1 MMDSIPALKLE
12 VINMS
17 RQFTERDAIIML
29 QTYLRAQNLVDPTA
43 PKVPIDGIFDT
54 QTKNALIEFQ
64 LKNNLAPTGIAD
76 RTTWDILY
84 SQYREILDTTSLPD
98 AIIPFPSY
106 PENYSLMLGDKS
118 FLVAVLQY
126 MLNEIGIIYNVFD
139 ALEINGEYDDETEK
153 IIRDFQER
161 NGLNTTGKTDR
172 STWGRIAQIYNLALH
187 HIEQY

>member
-76 RTTWDILY
+76 RTTWDMLY
-84 SQYREILDTTSLPD
+84 SQYREILETTSLPD

-161 NGLNTTGKTDR
+161 NGLNPTGKTDR
-172 STWGRIAQIYNLALH
+172 STWGRIARIYNLTLH

>member
-1 MMDSIPALKLE
+1 MVNFPALRLG

-43 PKVPIDGIFDT
+43 PRVPIDGIFDS

-64 LKNNLAPTGIAD
+64 LRNNLAPTGIAD
-76 RTTWDILY
+76 RTTWDLLY
-84 SQYREILDTTSLPD
+84 SQYIEILDSISLPE

-106 PENYSLMLGDKS
+106 PKNYSITLGEKS

-126 MLNEIGIIYNVFD
+126 MLNEIGIVYNVFD
-139 ALEINGEYDDETEK
+139 ALEINGEYDEETEK

-161 NGLNTTGKTDR
+161 NGLVPTGKTDR
-172 STWGRIAQIYNLALH
+172 TTWGRIARIYNLTLH
-187 HIEQY
+187 YIEQN

>member
-1 MMDSIPALKLE
+1 
-12 VINMS
+12 MS

-76 RTTWDILY
+76 RTTWDMLY

-172 STWGRIAQIYNLALH
+172 TTWGRIARIYNLTLH
-187 HIEQY
+187 YIEQN